1 MDCLVKEAFEIQLNA
16 NNITEDIGF
25 ILSQTWY
32 PLANMLIKKQGQAVR
47 ALYSAHDHSLA
58 RDQL

>member
-1 MDCLVKEAFEIQLNA
+1 MDCLVKEAFEILLNTS
-16 NNITEDIGF
+16 NITEDIGF

-32 PLANMLIKKQGQAVR
+32 PVTNMLTKKQTQAVQ

-58 RDQL
+58 SDQL